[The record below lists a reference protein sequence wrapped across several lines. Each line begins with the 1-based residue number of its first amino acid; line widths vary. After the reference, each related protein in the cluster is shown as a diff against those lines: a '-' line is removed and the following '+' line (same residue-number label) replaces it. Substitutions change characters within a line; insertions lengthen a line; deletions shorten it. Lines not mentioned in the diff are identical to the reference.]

1 MDESISQY
9 LDQIS
14 LSFPVQNEY
23 AEKYLS
29 TLETSIQDYVADH
42 PDATFLDIERRIG
55 IPQEIVSDYLSAINP
70 EKLLADNQQE
80 QESILFKQRRR
91 HFRILVGL
99 LSMFLVVFIGFY
111 VAALIQFNR
120 CAIPVREVV
129 TTQGTYIK
137 TP

>member
-55 IPQEIVSDYLSAINP
+55 IPQEIVSDYLSSINP
-70 EKLLADNQQE
+70 EMLLADNQQE
-80 QESILFKQRRR
+80 QESILFKQRRS

-99 LSMFLVVFIGFY
+99 LSMFLVVFICFH

>member
-23 AEKYLS
+23 AERYLS
-29 TLETSIQDYVADH
+29 TLESSIQDYVADH

-55 IPQEIVSDYLSAINP
+55 IPQEIVSDYLSSINP
-70 EKLLADNQQE
+70 EKLIADNQIDKNPNT
-80 QESILFKQRRR
+80 SSQRRN
-91 HFRILVGL
+91 HFRIIVGL
-99 LSMFLVVFIGFY
+99 LSMFLLVFIIFH
-111 VAALIQFNR
+111 VAAFIQFNR
-120 CAIPVREVV
+120 CALPAREVV
-129 TTQGTYIK
+129 TVQGTYSK